1 MECYDEEFFSIMAEG
16 SQPSAE
22 IMTPY
27 LMELLDIDSVVDLGC
42 GTGEWLNY
50 FKKGGASRVL
60 GVEGPWLDMKQI
72 QVDVSEILIHD
83 LNNELKLDEQF
94 DVATSF
100 EVVVH
105 LPEAKS
111 QGFVDTMTRLAPVV
125 FFSAPIPHQRSVGPG
140 PHNNKWQIEWAKM
153 FEKNG
158 YVAIDCIRPEFWY
171 DDRIEWWYLQNMLV
185 FVKKDRLDDY
195 PRLKAEYEKNP
206 NPVMS
211 CVHPRYFL
219 SVMERYDLVE
229 RIGRPINKALT
240 SLGIKK

>member
-1 MECYDEEFFSIMAEG
+1 
-16 SQPSAE
+16 
-22 IMTPY
+22 
-27 LMELLDIDSVVDLGC
+27 
-42 GTGEWLNY
+42 
-50 FKKGGASRVL
+50 
-60 GVEGPWLDMKQI
+60 
-72 QVDVSEILIHD
+72 
-83 LNNELKLDEQF
+83 
-94 DVATSF
+94 
-100 EVVVH
+100 
-105 LPEAKS
+105 
-111 QGFVDTMTRLAPVV
+111 MTRLAPVV